1 MSRTMLCVL
10 TAGVLASVSLGTS
23 LVRRHVL
30 GEETRVPH
38 DPGTYRVALHVS
50 AQSTGDARLMTAC
63 PLDFGGQHVFG
74 EETSSDTLSAKAIES
89 RHGERRHIQWSLRPG
104 AARGPVQASY
114 EFYCSVGV
122 RRGNSSM
129 GRLNKLL
136 HAPPKPGEDLAASPG
151 IDPSDAEITEL
162 ALELTAG
169 LETKV
174 DKARALFH
182 FVAEEI
188 RAEPRGSQSAGEC
201 LTSGRGDALGRTRL
215 VVALCR
221 NRGIPA
227 RLVTGILLAKS
238 GAQKAHTWVEAWV
251 GDYWMSMC
259 PAHHHCGRVPA
270 TYLIFGYGDMLMVR
284 AKRVR
289 DLDYAF
295 VVEPTAQAARA
306 SDEASPLRAFF
317 ARVSLHSLPPA
328 EGRLVEFLLLLPVAA
343 LIICVFRNLIGLE
356 SFGTFAPALIG
367 LAFRELASLPG
378 ILVFLSIV
386 LVGWLMRRVMD
397 RYHLLQ
403 VPRTAF
409 MLSLVVVMLIAL
421 IVAAN
426 YRDVAAT
433 RYISLFP
440 LVILTGM
447 IERFWTL
454 ETEDGAWCSFKT
466 LVATLVIAATIS
478 LVVGIPVLVRH
489 LVNYP
494 ETIGLVMACQL
505 LIGRYTGYRL
515 LELYRFRDFL
525 RQPEVNAT
533 EEPS

>member
-1 MSRTMLCVL
+1 MR
-10 TAGVLASVSLGTS
+10 
-23 LVRRHVL
+23 
-30 GEETRVPH
+30 
-38 DPGTYRVALHVS
+38 
-50 AQSTGDARLMTAC
+50 
-63 PLDFGGQHVFG
+63 
-74 EETSSDTLSAKAIES
+74 
-89 RHGERRHIQWSLRPG
+89 
-104 AARGPVQASY
+104 
-114 EFYCSVGV
+114 
-122 RRGNSSM
+122 
-129 GRLNKLL
+129 
-136 HAPPKPGEDLAASPG
+136 
-151 IDPSDAEITEL
+151 L
-162 ALELTAG
+162 ALLSYG
-169 LETKV
+169 
-174 DKARALFH
+174 
-182 FVAEEI
+182 
-188 RAEPRGSQSAGEC
+188 
-201 LTSGRGDALGRTRL
+201 
-215 VVALCR
+215 
-221 NRGIPA
+221 
-227 RLVTGILLAKS
+227 TGW
-238 GAQKAHTWVEAWV
+238 H
-251 GDYWMSMC
+251 
-259 PAHHHCGRVPA
+259 
-270 TYLIFGYGDMLMVR
+270 
-284 AKRVR
+284 VR

-306 SDEASPLRAFF
+306 SDEASTLRAFF